1 MNWSTVKNLL
11 IAMLV
16 AANIFLIYNISV
28 QNRNK
33 SYLDEKEVADAV
45 GILASR
51 GLEVDAEAIPL
62 RRISASVCES
72 FYPTDYFSVAAEAL
86 SGSPRTSAMMLPDGG
101 MMIITAGGDSSEFY
115 DDLRFVYYKNS
126 NVRGAAYT
134 DITADD
140 LELVTENFGSLTK
153 SKLSGYEKRVSDF
166 LCRGQGEDYRFGVR
180 IDGGA
185 LDEGAG
191 VTYIFA
197 TQMLDGLPVYGNS
210 AVCVFEG
217 EDLLSA
223 RGYWYF
229 GTAGETYSEEI
240 YDQVNILFTDLS
252 ALTTRAAEEE
262 RPDAAFPGVT
272 SVTACYTPNWNA
284 DRTAL
289 YFIPSWQIDHSDG
302 TRIVYNAINN
312 SEYLST
318 R

>member
-1 MNWSTVKNLL
+1 
-11 IAMLV
+11 
-16 AANIFLIYNISV
+16 
-28 QNRNK
+28 
-33 SYLDEKEVADAV
+33 
-45 GILASR
+45 
-51 GLEVDAEAIPL
+51 
-62 RRISASVCES
+62 
-72 FYPTDYFSVAAEAL
+72 
-86 SGSPRTSAMMLPDGG
+86 MMLPDGG

-262 RPDAAFPGVT
+262 RPDAGFPGVT

-289 YFIPSWQIDHSDG
+289 YFILSWQIDHSDG